1 MANERVEVAI
11 VGSNQTDQAFRDVEA
26 NVGRL
31 EGRFTNLNAA
41 IAGFAGGIGA
51 GLVERLAEGV
61 GSAIKFVATAA
72 EDAAVVQRKLEAVLK
87 ATGNASGYT
96 ADQLDRL
103 AASLARGSS
112 FDDEQFKEATTT
124 ILRFG
129 NIAGENL
136 ERVLRLSADYAA
148 ITGGT
153 LASSAQALARALNDP
168 ASGLK
173 RLERNFGDLRP
184 EVEDTI
190 KQLDRAGDRS
200 GAIAMALGE
209 LEKKIGGADQGI
221 NSGLTGA
228 FVQLKKAIGDLA
240 ETVGSSGPMNLLAT
254 FINGIAAAIRGLNE
268 ALSASNLD
276 KLRMLALVVTNPTA
290 AGQMFVAMGNSPID
304 VGAPSTA
311 GLGMTDNERMRRMA
325 LQQGQED
332 ALRLARE
339 QAKERE
345 RIAKELA
352 REQERLR
359 QADIRGWIAH
369 ADAVFRAAEENDR
382 ALARISEEYWKNE
395 EKLRQEDIAGWIKY
409 ADAVF
414 AEADRTNLAIADAA
428 QKAAAEQDKYWQGFL
443 GGIESSF
450 RDVFDSIFQGQIS
463 GWRGF
468 VTTLR
473 DIFKRILLDF
483 IYQSLARPL
492 VLNLVASAAGA
503 FGMSGLANAA
513 TNSATGVGTNVLG
526 SALGASGFGFATGAE
541 FLSGAMGTF
550 MGPAAP
556 GSAAA
561 LGGQFAA
568 FMTNPATLAVLAAVV
583 IAVAVMSRRGGP
595 KEGGSAFGTF
605 DANGNFVPG
614 FAPGTQNGRF
624 YTPSGADPAMV
635 AMTEG
640 IGTAFAETL
649 ARLGG
654 TGAGFG
660 FGFGF
665 DRDPRGTANSRVS
678 GVVTNAAGQTILE
691 VINRE
696 AGRSDEELQ
705 EALELLGRQSLLAAL
720 QNSELP
726 EAVRAILNMVDAA
739 SATAEQVDAILQLAD
754 AFVQFT
760 NATASLDLDAIL
772 ESGSRSPA
780 ESFRLQG
787 QALVE
792 LANNTTLTTQSLAT
806 LTQATGA
813 YRQSAIQLI
822 LSLEEARKTIAS
834 MFDQTRRNVLT
845 AGLDNQ
851 SLYNFLQDDAATL
864 FDRIMGSSSVE
875 EILRWSNQ
883 INQNINQA
891 FGLLSP
897 EQQDAMRQMFLDR
910 INTVDNAVQ
919 ERLRTLQNNA
929 REEADRQLAE
939 IRRIMTELAEKQNQA
954 AATQQQA
961 ATTQQQAADSQLN
974 AANTPRTFNI
984 NVDLQNG
991 NTVVTDGG

>member
-11 VGSNQTDQAFRDVEA
+11 VGSNQTDAAFREVES
-26 NVGRL
+26 NLGKL
-31 EGRFTNLNAA
+31 EGRLGTLNSA

-51 GLVERLAEGV
+51 AVAENIGGMLVDTF
-61 GSAIKFVATAA
+61 KFVTKAA
-72 EDAAVVQRKLEAVLK
+72 EEAAISQRKLEAVLR
-87 ATGNASGYT
+87 ATGNTTGYT
-96 ADQLDRL
+96 ATQLNNL
-103 AASLARGSS
+103 ADKLARTTS
-112 FDDEQFKEATTT
+112 FDDEAFREATAT
-124 ILRFG
+124 IVRFG
-129 NIAGENL
+129 NITGENL
-136 ERVLRLSADYAA
+136 EKVLRLSADYAA
-148 ITGGT
+148 LTGGSVT
-153 LASSAQALARALNDP
+153 SAAQMFARALNDP
-168 ASGLK
+168 ADGLK
-173 RLERNFGDLRP
+173 KLERNFGELRP
-184 EVEDTI
+184 EAKAAVDE
-190 KQLDRAGDRS
+190 LERVGDRS
-200 GAIAMALGE
+200 GAIALAIAE
-209 LEKKIGGADQGI
+209 LQAKIGGADESI
-221 NSGLTGA
+221 NTGLTGA
-228 FVQLKKAIGDLA
+228 TKRLNKALGELA
-240 ETVGSSGPMNLLAT
+240 ETLGGQLSGGGALQNWFATQVERITVALNATPMEKLAMLAT
-254 FINGIAAAIRGLNE
+254 ILRGPFTASEVIPGYLDAVGRRANAPNLGLFSGMNTSLDGGDPQRVYGMGFYGPSNNEIELERRRRTEIEKLQREMARERERLLQVHVRGSEAALQAEHDLIVYYDEQRSKLQLRAMKEREQIRQIDLDGQEYLARQAFAIIQREQEAFNEGLRAVQERAFSEWVANYDRVADAGARFFTDLVFNGRKAFDNLRDALKSFAAELIAIFAKRWILNMAAAATGST
-268 ALSASNLD
+268 ALSA
-276 KLRMLALVVTNPTA
+276 A
-290 AGQMFVAMGNSPID
+290 AGQ
-304 VGAPSTA
+304 VG
-311 GLGMTDNERMRRMA
+311 
-325 LQQGQED
+325 QG
-332 ALRLARE
+332 
-339 QAKERE
+339 
-345 RIAKELA
+345 
-352 REQERLR
+352 
-359 QADIRGWIAH
+359 
-369 ADAVFRAAEENDR
+369 
-382 ALARISEEYWKNE
+382 
-395 EKLRQEDIAGWIKY
+395 
-409 ADAVF
+409 
-414 AEADRTNLAIADAA
+414 
-428 QKAAAEQDKYWQGFL
+428 
-443 GGIESSF
+443 
-450 RDVFDSIFQGQIS
+450 
-463 GWRGF
+463 
-468 VTTLR
+468 TL
-473 DIFKRILLDF
+473 
-483 IYQSLARPL
+483 
-492 VLNLVASAAGA
+492 AGA
-503 FGMSGLANAA
+503 TTSLFGNA
-513 TNSATGVGTNVLG
+513 LG
-526 SALGASGFGFATGAE
+526 SFLPGAATGAE
-541 FLSGAMGTF
+541 FFSGMMGTF

-595 KEGGSAFGTF
+595 KDGGSAFGTF
-605 DANGNFVPG
+605 DENGNFVPG

-897 EQQDAMRQMFLDR
+897 EQQDAMRQMFLER

-961 ATTQQQAADSQLN
+961 ADTQLN

-991 NTVVTDGG
+991 NTVVTDGSGG